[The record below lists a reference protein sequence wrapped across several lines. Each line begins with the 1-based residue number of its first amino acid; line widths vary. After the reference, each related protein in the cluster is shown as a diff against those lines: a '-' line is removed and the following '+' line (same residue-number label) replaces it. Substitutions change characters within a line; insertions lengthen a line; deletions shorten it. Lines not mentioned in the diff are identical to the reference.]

1 VARWQQVLDEAPE
14 FAQTVQRVFDAHLH
28 KTLATLRRDGSPR
41 ISAIEATFLDGDLL
55 LGMMPDSLKA
65 RDVFRDPR
73 LALHSATVDETLAV
87 GDAKISGRGIAFDD
101 RETLLK
107 LTHGNEEVAE
117 GAHQFRVDID
127 EVVLTRVEGD
137 DLVIESWHEGR
148 GLERTSRR

>member
-1 VARWQQVLDEAPE
+1 VARWQQILDESPE

-28 KTLATLRRDGSPR
+28 KTLATLRRDGAPR
-41 ISAIEATFLDGDLL
+41 ISAIEATFLDGELL
-55 LGMMPDSLKA
+55 LGMMPGSLKA
-65 RDVFRDPR
+65 RDVLRDPR

-87 GDAKISGRGIAFDD
+87 GDAKISGRGLVFDN

-107 LTHGNEEVAE
+107 LTHGSEELAD

-127 EVVLTRVEGD
+127 EVVLTHVEGN

-148 GLERTSRR
+148 GLERVSRR